1 MNIEF
6 FGAEVNPS
14 AIVIRSGA
22 KVDGIKFFS
31 PSDYSQ
37 QLGLMTRPAGHIVP
51 AHIHNEVERRIVQTQ
66 EVLLIRK
73 GVCLV
78 TLFNDLLVIEAQITL
93 TEGDVILLANGGH
106 EIEMLSECEI
116 LEVKQGPYAGENDK
130 THLAINK

>member
-130 THLAINK
+130 THLTINK

>member
-6 FGAEVNPS
+6 FGVEVNPS

-130 THLAINK
+130 THLTINK